1 MSDARKDTMQEEKI
15 IRGSTRRQF
24 IGNTLA
30 TGAAFALPAFIPA
43 QALGRGGAVAPS
55 NRIVLGAI
63 GIGPRGRDVLGYL
76 IAEPDVQ
83 FTAICDVRAD
93 RRQSVKEM
101 ADARYGNK
109 DCSVYRDLRDLLARK
124 DIDAVLIATGDRWHA
139 VGSIM
144 AAKAG
149 KDVYSEKPC
158 SLTVAQ
164 CQALSDTMRRLGRV
178 FQAGTQ
184 RRSVPNFEAAVRLA
198 QTGKLGKLKT
208 LHASI
213 NDLSMRYDWL
223 PAQPEP
229 PREQIDWDL
238 WLGAA
243 PWRPY
248 NRAYVD
254 GGWRA
259 HYDFDSG
266 GRLLD
271 WGAHTVDIC
280 QWAHQSDHTM
290 PVEYEA
296 QGGSVHAT
304 YADGVKLVLRPGGWM
319 GLGTC
324 PVRFEGEEG
333 WVETADS
340 GQIEVYPASLRS
352 ELANVRRMAGTDPGN
367 HGRNF
372 LDCVKSGAKPA
383 ANADVMR
390 HSHIS
395 CYAASFA
402 WMLGRKLR
410 FDPATESFIGD
421 DEANNLRSRALREP
435 WRI

>member
-1 MSDARKDTMQEEKI
+1 VDSQALNSRT
-15 IRGSTRRQF
+15 TRREF
-24 IGNTLA
+24 TRRVGALA
-30 TGAAFALPAFIPA
+30 GSLMLPTVLPAR
-43 QALGRGGAVAPS
+43 ALGRDGAVAPS

-63 GIGPRGRDVLGYL
+63 GIGPRGRDVLGYI

-83 FTAICDVRAD
+83 FVAICDVRAD
-93 RRQSVKEM
+93 RRRNVKEM
-101 ADARYGNK
+101 ADSKYGNS
-109 DCSVYRDLRDLLARK
+109 DCAMYSDLRDLLARP

-139 VGSIM
+139 LGSIM

-158 SLTVAQ
+158 SLTICQ
-164 CQALSDTMRRLGRV
+164 CQAVADTVRRYGRV

-184 RRSVPNFEAAVRLA
+184 RRTVPNFEAAVRLVHS
-198 QTGKLGKLKT
+198 GKLGKLKT

-213 NDLSMRYDWL
+213 NELFMRYDWL

-229 PREQIDWDL
+229 PKEEVDWDM
-238 WLGAA
+238 WLGPA

-248 NRAYVD
+248 NREYVN
-254 GGWRA
+254 GGWRG
-259 HYDFDSG
+259 HFDFDSG

-271 WGAHTVDIC
+271 WGAHTLDIC
-280 QWAHQSDHTM
+280 QWANQSDDTM

-296 QGGSVHAT
+296 QGGTVHAT
-304 YADGVKLVLRPGGWM
+304 YASGVKLVLRPGGWM

-333 WVETADS
+333 WVETGDS
-340 GQIEVYPASLRS
+340 GQIAVEPRSLMA
-352 ELANVRRMAGTDPGN
+352 ELAAVKRIAGTNPGN

-372 LDCVKSGAKPA
+372 LDCVKSRGRPA

-390 HSHIS
+390 HSHIA

-402 WMLGRKLR
+402 WMLGRKVKL
-410 FDPATESFIGD
+410 DPRTERFIGD
-421 DEANNLRSRALREP
+421 DEANNLRDRAMREP